1 MNKTKEVY
9 AMDRYKEYETRSV
22 NPQECNPAPTITIAH
37 HKVTMEDMFKR
48 PEYVSELK
56 YLQGLLDE
64 VNNQVVDLLTQGR
77 KPTAVLMNHKAYKVI
92 REHAGG
98 VKEYSLEEF
107 NKQYLNNWT
116 INAEFIKTCGECEYF
131 GPDGCATSRLE
142 SKYGTTTTPAC
153 KDFKEID
160 ESKTNRS

>member
-1 MNKTKEVY
+1 MITIKIKRETMNKTKEVY

-92 REHAGG
+92 REHAGQE
-98 VKEYSLEEF
+98 VYYPVYES
-107 NKQYLNNWT
+107 LNN
-116 INAEFIKTCGECEYF
+116 
-131 GPDGCATSRLE
+131 PSDRLMGLDIAILQ
-142 SKYGTTTTPAC
+142 SASDTPYL
-153 KDFKEID
+153 
-160 ESKTNRS
+160 RVVV